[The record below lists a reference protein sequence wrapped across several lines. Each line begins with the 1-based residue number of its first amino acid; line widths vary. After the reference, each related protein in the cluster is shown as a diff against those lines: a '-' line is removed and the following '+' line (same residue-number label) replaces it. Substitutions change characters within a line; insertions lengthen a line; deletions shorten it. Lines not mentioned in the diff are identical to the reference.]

1 MFNHVWYL
9 SLRARSLYQ
18 RIRMSA
24 REDRANMFVRRCLR
38 ARRLRTLAT
47 KIEELRLTTAHMV
60 AHMQF
65 EEVPV
70 FLRRPEVI
78 QTAKAFMEILVNM
91 AIGFALV
98 SRPEDIQL
106 HTRQILSAYML
117 VGFPQHALQTIG
129 PMEQELI
136 TLGTTMLDSLEAV
149 RASVLSRPIPFIM
162 DASFLRL
169 VKSFVLAMFAY
180 IPRFA
185 EWHGMDFPRMVM
197 RVQNTLRVVLV
208 ANLMEPDPE
217 REDQIERLSGIL
229 ARHAGQQAVEE
240 AKQTARA
247 VAIQHMGEMIIP
259 VIQQQWVTPTFELA
273 EQVARMS
280 AALVR
285 VGGPEA
291 LENLINSIEPPGVPA
306 DAAFRDEA

>member
-1 MFNHVWYL
+1 
-9 SLRARSLYQ
+9 
-18 RIRMSA
+18 MSA

-47 KIEELRLTTAHMV
+47 QIGELGLTTVHMV

-78 QTAKAFMEILVNM
+78 QTAKAFTEILVNM
-91 AIGFALV
+91 AIAFALV

-106 HTRQILSAYML
+106 HTRQFLSAYMF
-117 VGFPQHALQTIG
+117 VGFPQNALQTIG

-149 RASVLSRPIPFIM
+149 RASILTRPIPFIM

-180 IPRFA
+180 LTRFA
-185 EWHGMDFPRMVM
+185 EWHAVDLPRMIE
-197 RVQNTLRVVLV
+197 RVRRALTVVLV
-208 ANLMEPDPE
+208 ANLVQPDPE
-217 REDQIERLSGIL
+217 RDNQIERFSVIL
-229 ARHAGQQAVEE
+229 ARHAGQQAVDE
-240 AKQTARA
+240 ARQTARTA
-247 VAIQHMGEMIIP
+247 AIQHMGEMIIT

-273 EQVARMS
+273 ENVARMS

-291 LENLINSIEPPGVPA
+291 LESLINTIEPPGEPA
-306 DAAFRDEA
+306 DAPFRDEA

>member
-1 MFNHVWYL
+1 
-9 SLRARSLYQ
+9 
-18 RIRMSA
+18 MSA

-47 KIEELRLTTAHMV
+47 QIGELGLTTAHMV

-65 EEVPV
+65 EEGPA
-70 FLRRPEVI
+70 FLRRPEII
-78 QTAKAFMEILVNM
+78 QTAEVFTEILVNM
-91 AIGFALV
+91 AIAFALV
-98 SRPEDIQL
+98 SRPEDIRL
-106 HTRQILSAYML
+106 QIHQFLSAYMVVCFSQNL
-117 VGFPQHALQTIG
+117 FQTIG

-149 RASVLSRPIPFIM
+149 RASILTRPIPFIM

-229 ARHAGQQAVEE
+229 ARHAGQQAVDV
-240 AKQTARA
+240 AKQTALA

-273 EQVARMS
+273 EQVAQMS
-280 AALVR
+280 ASLVR
-285 VGGPEA
+285 VGGQEA
-291 LENLINSIEPPGVPA
+291 LENLINTIEPPGEPA
-306 DAAFRDEA
+306 DAPFRGEA